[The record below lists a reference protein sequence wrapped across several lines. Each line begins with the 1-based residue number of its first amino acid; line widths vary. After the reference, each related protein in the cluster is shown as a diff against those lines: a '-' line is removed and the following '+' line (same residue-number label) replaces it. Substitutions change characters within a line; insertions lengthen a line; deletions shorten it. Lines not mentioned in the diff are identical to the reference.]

1 MSDKTLSRDL
11 ILLHSTMWIQIQNL
25 WLIWKKLLSIS
36 FKCSLLSHTIIQS
49 TDLDENS
56 CRCNGVT
63 ISIVKSQVNVQF
75 FLFF

>member
-1 MSDKTLSRDL
+1 MSGKTLSRDL

-49 TDLDENS
+49 RGLDKNS
-56 CRCNGVT
+56 FPIVT
-63 ISIVKSQVNVQF
+63 VSQSQSSNLKSMLKIV
-75 FLFF
+75 